1 MTEIKYQKR
10 LEGAYIDWLIATLR
24 EDELG
29 VKYGPVGLPLE
40 ESRIKPTPLPLYG
53 RVPELLRP
61 DGSAPV
67 EDDAKN
73 AILVYKY
80 LGPMTAEQAAD
91 RRLWSYL
98 THTDFRL
105 YTYRRWGEPKTL
117 NVVRNRWFMRQG
129 RQGLLGNAMAR
140 LWWGTHLT
148 HAPWERDSY
157 LESLGKEGLDEFT
170 YTRWLYKNQN
180 IFQGVVA
187 RRFGSSLRL
196 RIAFLEAMRRRASDF
211 ANLSDLSEQVE
222 RRINLVCSYREL
234 AELPFETLMSILEG
248 MVGKVMATLSKTAN
262 AKNGS

>member
-1 MTEIKYQKR
+1 MTEVSYQQR
-10 LEGAYIDWLIATLR
+10 LEGGYVDQLITIR
-24 EDELG
+24 EAELDTR
-29 VKYGPVGLPLE
+29 YGPVGFRLDD
-40 ESRIKPTPLPLYG
+40 SRIKPTPLPLYG
-53 RVPELLRP
+53 RVPELIRP

-80 LGPMTAEQAAD
+80 LGRMTEEQAAD

-98 THTDFRL
+98 THADFRL
-105 YTYRRWGEPKTL
+105 YTFKRWGKPKSVK
-117 NVVRNRWFMRQG
+117 VVRNRWFMRQG

-140 LWWGTHLT
+140 LWWGAHLT

-157 LESLGKEGLDEFT
+157 LEPLGKQRLDEFV
-170 YTRWLYKNQN
+170 YTRWLYRNSN

-196 RIAFLEAMRRRASDF
+196 RIAFLEALRRRASDF

-234 AELPFETLMSILEG
+234 AELPFAKLMSVLET
-248 MVGKVMATLSKTAN
+248 MVENVMATLPKKTN
-262 AKNGS
+262 VSGGS